1 MHLRSLR
8 LLRPLRSFAHSP
20 AFELILFVLVCR
32 RMPPVAD
39 DYMLLHVTT
48 DTTVGCKRSNK
59 VPGLPTA
66 ASLGLRL
73 PSLMWQLGESSVPAV
88 EWSPAKGCHHTCPKI
103 HKTCTK
109 IGNQYATESEEARCC
124 KDQFMSCI
132 RVTYKFSSKEVLQPQ
147 LLKR

>member
-1 MHLRSLR
+1 MFWFADACR
-8 LLRPLRSFAHSP
+8 LWLMISACYYL
-20 AFELILFVLVCR
+20 
-32 RMPPVAD
+32 
-39 DYMLLHVTT
+39 LLHVTT

-88 EWSPAKGCHHTCPKI
+88 EWSPAKGHHTCPKI

-132 RVTYKFSSKEVLQPQ
+132 RVTYKFSSKEVLCLLPGKRIRSLMMLQPQ
-147 LLKR
+147 LLKHHAL